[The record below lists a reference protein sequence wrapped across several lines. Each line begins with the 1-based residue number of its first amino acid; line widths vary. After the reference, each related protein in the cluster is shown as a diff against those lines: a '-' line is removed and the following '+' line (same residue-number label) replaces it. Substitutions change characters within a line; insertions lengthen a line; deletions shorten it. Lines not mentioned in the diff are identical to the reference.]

1 MAVINYNGK
10 TTKNNWKP
18 GFGLLFTFA
27 HMMSGKIRDYEN
39 FHIVL
44 WLLKDSCWVMDFK
57 IPGLIMIIPTIAV
70 AIHITW
76 LHRQSMSELYHN
88 LAIVSWITA
97 NSVWMI
103 GEFFFGDTLRPVAA
117 VFFVIG
123 LLLVSVYY
131 LVVKPQQKKSA

>member
-1 MAVINYNGK
+1 
-10 TTKNNWKP
+10 
-18 GFGLLFTFA
+18 
-27 HMMSGKIRDYEN
+27 MMSGKLRDYEN

-103 GEFFFGDTLRPVAA
+103 GEFFFKDTLRPAAA

-131 LVVKPQQKKSA
+131 FVVKPRLKKLE

>member
-1 MAVINYNGK
+1 
-10 TTKNNWKP
+10 
-18 GFGLLFTFA
+18 
-27 HMMSGKIRDYEN
+27 MMSGKLRDYEN

-57 IPGLIMIIPTIAV
+57 IPGLIMIIPTISV
-70 AIHITW
+70 ALHITW
-76 LHRQSMSELYHN
+76 LHRQTMSELYHN
-88 LAIVSWITA
+88 LAVVSWIMA

-103 GEFFFGDTLRPVAA
+103 GEFFFNDTLRPVAA

-131 LVVKPQQKKSA
+131 LVVKPQQKKSV

>member
-1 MAVINYNGK
+1 
-10 TTKNNWKP
+10 
-18 GFGLLFTFA
+18 
-27 HMMSGKIRDYEN
+27 MMSGKLRDYEN

-57 IPGLIMIIPTIAV
+57 IPGLIMIIPTISV
-70 AIHITW
+70 ALHITW
-76 LHRQSMSELYHN
+76 LHRQTMSELYHN
-88 LAIVSWITA
+88 LAVVSWIMA

-103 GEFFFGDTLRPVAA
+103 GEFFFNDTLRPVAA

-131 LVVKPQQKKSA
+131 LVVRPQQKKSV